1 MEALIAKLFFRVNCF
16 FQYLLLAAAWF
27 LALELT
33 RIAQARAVLL
43 QVLVSQLVYF
53 LLALSAL
60 VQSILL
66 LLSLLLCQ
74 IFLFN
79 RKPLPSSP
87 AVVAP
92 SFPVVF
98 PSLEILELATDLAVF
113 EETLTDE
120 LPLWLF
126 VFLGWHLLSWL
137 SDYLFFCTFTF
148 LFLPLF
154 LF

>member
-1 MEALIAKLFFRVNCF
+1 MRPLF
-16 FQYLLLAAAWF
+16 LL
-27 LALELT
+27 
-33 RIAQARAVLL
+33 
-43 QVLVSQLVYF
+43 

-60 VQSILL
+60 VNS
-66 LLSLLLCQ
+66 SLLLVYLLICQ
-74 IFLFN
+74 LFFS
-79 RKPLPSSP
+79 RFPFPFSP

-92 SFPVVF
+92 SFPVVL
-98 PSLEILELATDLAVF
+98 PSPARLVLSTDLAVL
-113 EETLTDE
+113 EAPPTDE
-120 LPLWLF
+120 LALWLF